1 MPAQTATLTPHQ
13 QSVLF
18 PRARE
23 AAGTFSVFLDGQDI
37 DIQTITIVND
47 PSQRILGITGR
58 NTEGQDTVREI
69 YIQFADHTPAGT
81 TLNLAQSEFTPTR
94 IWLSVKTATETYAV
108 RGIIGTL
115 SIHQISPQLI
125 KVQGSAVATTDTDPN
140 GNKHDLI
147 INFDIHT

>member
-13 QSVLF
+13 QSVLI

-23 AAGTFSVFLDGQDI
+23 AQGTFSVFLNSNPLS
-37 DIQTITIVND
+37 IQTITIVND

-58 NTEGQDTVREI
+58 NTEGSDTVREI

-81 TLNLAQSEFTPTR
+81 TYSLAESEFTSTR
-94 IWLSVKTATETYAV
+94 IWLSVKTATESYAV
-108 RGIIGTL
+108 RGVLGTL
-115 SIHQISPQLI
+115 NIQQISPHLI
-125 KVQGSAVATTDTDPN
+125 KVQGSAVVTTDSDPH
-140 GNKHDLI
+140 GNVHSLI

>member
-23 AAGTFSVFLDGQDI
+23 AEGTFSVFLDAQEI
-37 DIQTITIVND
+37 SVQTITIVND

-81 TLNLAQSEFTPTR
+81 TFDLKTSEFTSTR
-94 IWLSVKTATETYAV
+94 LWLSIKTATDTYVV
-108 RGIIGTL
+108 RGVIGSL
-115 SIHQISPQLI
+115 SIQQIFPQLI
-125 KVQGSAVATTDTDPN
+125 KVQGSAVVTTDTNPS
-140 GNKHDLI
+140 GAVHSLVV
-147 INFDIHT
+147 NFDIHT